1 MNVHKIAY
9 TRVIALAFAAFIFN
23 TTEFIPVALLSDI
36 AADFKMDV
44 TSTGLII
51 TIYAWAVS
59 ILSLPLMLLTSK
71 LERKRLLLRL
81 FVLFTLSHVL
91 AAIAWNF
98 TVLVIARLGI
108 AISHAI
114 FWSITSS
121 LVVRLAP
128 IRLSGHRHAC
138 FGHLACDGFR
148 ASFGARGRRAFRLE
162 DYVFRDRRACGGGG
176 AVSLENFTVFT
187 ESPRGLSCE
196 LADACKAPDATCFV
210 SADVFDRRRAFYDL
224 QLHRAIRGEI

>member
-9 TRVIALAFAAFIFN
+9 ARVALLAFAAFIFN

-36 AADFKMDV
+36 AADFEMDA
-44 TSTGLII
+44 TSVGLII
-51 TIYAWAVS
+51 TVYAWAVS

-91 AAIAWNF
+91 ADIALNF

-121 LVVRLAP
+121 LVVRVAP
-128 IRLSGHRHAC
+128 INKGSQAIGM
-138 FGHLACDGFR
+138 LALALR
-148 ASFGARGRRAFRLE
+148 
-162 DYVFRDRRACGGGG
+162 
-176 AVSLENFTVFT
+176 SLWF
-187 ESPRGLSCE
+187 
-196 LADACKAPDATCFV
+196 
-210 SADVFDRRRAFYDL
+210 
-224 QLHRAIRGEI
+224 

>member
-36 AADFKMDV
+36 AADFSMDV

-59 ILSLPLMLLTSK
+59 ILSLPLMLLTSR

-91 AAIAWNF
+91 AAVAWNF
-98 TVLVIARLGI
+98 AVLVIARLGI

-128 IRLSGHRHAC
+128 INKGSQAIGML
-138 FGHLACDGFR
+138 
-148 ASFGARGRRAFRLE
+148 AFRLE
-162 DYVFRDRRACGGGG
+162 DYVFCNRRACGGGG
-176 AVSLENFTVFT
+176 AVSLENFTVFS

-196 LADACKAPDATCFV
+196 LADACKAPYAACFV

-224 QLHRAIRGEI
+224 QLRRALRGEI

>member
-9 TRVIALAFAAFIFN
+9 VRVTLLAVAAFIFN

-36 AADFKMDV
+36 AADFSMDV

-128 IRLSGHRHAC
+128 INKGSQAIGM
-138 FGHLACDGFR
+138 LALGTSL
-148 ASFGARGRRAFRLE
+148 AMVLGLPLGR
-162 DYVFRDRRACGGGG
+162 VVG
-176 AVSLENFTVFT
+176 
-187 ESPRGLSCE
+187 E
-196 LADACKAPDATCFV
+196 L
-210 SADVFDRRRAFYDL
+210 L
-224 QLHRAIRGEI
+224 G

>member
-9 TRVIALAFAAFIFN
+9 VRVTLLAVAAFIFN

-36 AADFKMDV
+36 AADFEMDA
-44 TSTGLII
+44 TSVGLII
-51 TIYAWAVS
+51 TVYAWAVS

-81 FVLFTLSHVL
+81 FVLFTLSHAL

-98 TVLVIARLGI
+98 AVLVIARLGI

-128 IRLSGHRHAC
+128 INKGSQAIGM
-138 FGHLACDGFR
+138 LALGTSLAMVLGLPLGRVVGELLGWRITFF
-148 ASFGARGRRAFRLE
+148 AIGALAAAEALFLWKILPFLPSRRA
-162 DYVFRDRRACGGGG
+162 G
-176 AVSLENFTVFT
+176 SLASLPMIAGRPMLLV
-187 ESPRGLSCE
+187 LCI
-196 LADACKAPDATCFV
+196 C
-210 SADVFDRRRAFYDL
+210 
-224 QLHRAIRGEI
+224 